1 MASLSL
7 NKLPWYG
14 QLAVFA
20 SLCAAGAGSFYYY
33 YEAPRQ
39 EAIAGRQRELA
50 TIRGRINA
58 GLASARQLPE
68 FRKQVGTLEA
78 RLESLKPILPEQ
90 KDVGDLLRRI
100 QGLATQSN
108 LIIRGFRPQAIAT
121 RELHAEWPISL
132 ELEGTYHSLGIFL
145 DRVSK
150 FPRIINVGALV
161 LTPNDPPSS
170 TVTMKISCTATTF
183 VLVESPAAAA
193 AKAPSVKAP
202 SASAPPPLPPPS
214 AGVKSE

>member
-1 MASLSL
+1 VASLSL
-7 NKLPWYG
+7 SKLPWYA
-14 QLAVFA
+14 QLGVFVA
-20 SLCAAGAGSFYYY
+20 LCAAGAGAFYYY
-33 YEAPRQ
+33 YESPRQ
-39 EAIAGRQRELA
+39 EEMAGRQRELTA
-50 TIRGRINA
+50 MRGRISA
-58 GLASARQLPE
+58 GQASARQLPE

-78 RLESLKPILPEQ
+78 RLEGLKSILPEQ

-121 RELHAEWPISL
+121 REMHAEWPISL
-132 ELEGTYHSLGIFL
+132 ELEGTYHSLGMFL

-161 LTPNDPPSS
+161 LTPNTSPTS
-170 TVTMKISCTATTF
+170 TVTMKIVCTATTF
-183 VLVESPAAAA
+183 VLVETPAAAPATPA
-193 AKAPSVKAP
+193 AKAPAAP
-202 SASAPPPLPPPS
+202 TAPAPPPPS

>member
-1 MASLSL
+1 VGSLSL
-7 NKLPWYG
+7 SKLPWYG
-14 QLAVFA
+14 QLAVFVV
-20 SLCAAGAGSFYYY
+20 LCAAGAGAFYYY
-33 YEAPRQ
+33 YEAPQQ
-39 EAIAGRQRELA
+39 EAMAGRQRELA
-50 TIRGRINA
+50 TIQGRIDA

-78 RLESLKPILPEQ
+78 RLDGLKPILPEQ

-132 ELEGTYHSLGIFL
+132 ELEGTYHSLGMFL

-150 FPRIINVGALV
+150 FPRIINVGGLILA
-161 LTPNDPPSS
+161 PNNPQTSN
-170 TVTMKISCTATTF
+170 VTMKISCTATTF

-193 AKAPSVKAP
+193 APAAQTPAAPANP
-202 SASAPPPLPPPS
+202 TTPP
-214 AGVKSE
+214 AGARSE